1 MNTSSLLGTEA
12 LTKALRESFESAGC
26 RLVAPAVL
34 QPADVFLD
42 RSGEDIRRRLYVFN
56 DPAGTEL
63 CLRPDLTIPTCRAYL
78 EGEEQGAARLCYAG
92 PVYRF
97 QPQGSRKS
105 NEVVQVGAELIGEAD
120 KAKADAESLAL
131 AVNAVKAGGLT
142 NFNIAMGDLSL
153 FDGLVDEL
161 DIPSG
166 WRTRLKRH
174 FWRPDYFRELVARL
188 ASGETDAGERRDGL
202 LAALNDLDQTS
213 ARAVIT
219 DVLKLA
225 KISPVGGRSIDEIA
239 ERLMEQAADQTSAPL
254 SAATAR
260 LIDSFLALS
269 MKPSEAVAR
278 IRALLKDTGIGME
291 KPLAA
296 LEARFEAITAAGVD
310 LSTAR
315 FDTGFGRTL
324 EYYTGLVFELQVPA
338 LGEDGVVAGGGRYD
352 GLLASLGAS
361 SAIPAVG
368 CAVTVE
374 RLAKAVGAR

>member
-1 MNTSSLLGTEA
+1 MNTSSLSGVEA

-26 RLVAPAVL
+26 RLVAPPVL

-56 DPAGTEL
+56 DPAGAEL

-78 EGEEQGAARLCYAG
+78 EADAQGPARLCYAG

-105 NEVVQVGAELIGEAD
+105 NEVVQVGAELIGAPD

-142 NFNIAMGDLSL
+142 QFNIAMGDLSL

-161 DIPSG
+161 DIPAG

-174 FWRPDYFRELVARL
+174 FWRPEYFRELVARL
-188 ASGETDAGERRDGL
+188 ASGDTEATDRSDGL
-202 LAALNDLDQTS
+202 LAALNDLDQKS

-225 KISPVGGRSIDEIA
+225 RISPVGGRSIDEIA
-239 ERLMEQAADQTSAPL
+239 ERLMEQAADQSSTPL
-254 SAATAR
+254 SPATAK
-260 LIDSFLALS
+260 LIDAFLALS
-269 MKPSEAVAR
+269 MKPADAVTR

-296 LEARFEAITAAGVD
+296 LTARFEAINALGID

-324 EYYTGLVFELQVPA
+324 EYYTGLVFELQVPT
-338 LGEDGVVAGGGRYD
+338 LGEDSVIAGGGRYD
-352 GLLASLGAS
+352 GLLASLGAA

>member
-1 MNTSSLLGTEA
+1 MNMSSLSGVEA

-26 RLVAPAVL
+26 RLVAPPVL

-56 DPAGTEL
+56 DPAGSEL

-78 EGEEQGAARLCYAG
+78 ADATSDPARLCYAG

-105 NEVVQVGAELIGEAD
+105 NEVVQVGAELIGATD
-120 KAKADAESLAL
+120 RASADAEALAL

-142 NFNIAMGDLSL
+142 QCSIAMGDLSL
-153 FDGLVDEL
+153 FDSLVDEL
-161 DIPSG
+161 DIPAG

-174 FWRPDYFRELVARL
+174 FWRPEYFRELVARL
-188 ASGETDAGERRDGL
+188 ASGETDTGERRDGL
-202 LAALNDLDQTS
+202 LAALNDHDQKS

-225 KISPVGGRSIDEIA
+225 RISPVGGRSIDEIA
-239 ERLMEQAADQTSAPL
+239 ERLMEQAADQTAAPL
-254 SAATAR
+254 SPATAK
-260 LIDSFLALS
+260 LIDAFLALS
-269 MKPSEAVAR
+269 MKPAEAVTR
-278 IRALLKDTGIGME
+278 IRALLKDSGIGME

-296 LEARFEAITAAGVD
+296 LEARFEAICDLGID
-310 LSTAR
+310 LSAAR

-324 EYYTGLVFELQVPA
+324 EYYTGLVFELQVPS

-352 GLLASLGAS
+352 GLLASLGA
-361 SAIPAVG
+361 AAPIPAVG
-368 CAVTVE
+368 CAVTIE
-374 RLAKAVGAR
+374 RLARAVGAR

>member
-1 MNTSSLLGTEA
+1 MNMSSLSGVEA

-26 RLVAPAVL
+26 RLVATPVL

-56 DPAGTEL
+56 DPAGAEL

-78 EGEEQGAARLCYAG
+78 ESGDRGVARLCYAG

-105 NEVVQVGAELIGEAD
+105 NEVVQVGAELIGAGD
-120 KAKADAESLAL
+120 TARQDAEALAL

-142 NFNIAMGDLSL
+142 QFGIAMGDLSL

-161 DIPSG
+161 DIPTG

-188 ASGETDAGERRDGL
+188 ASGDTETTDRSDGL
-202 LAALNDLDQTS
+202 LAALNDLDQKS

-225 KISPVGGRSIDEIA
+225 RISPVGGRSIDEIA

-254 SAATAR
+254 SSATAK
-260 LIDSFLALS
+260 LIDAFLALS
-269 MKPSEAVAR
+269 MKPAEAVTR
-278 IRALLKDTGIGME
+278 IRALLKGTGLGME

-296 LEARFEAITAAGVD
+296 LEARFEAIGAMGID

-324 EYYTGLVFELQVPA
+324 EYYTGLVFELQVPS
-338 LGEDGVVAGGGRYD
+338 LGEDSVVAGGGRYD
-352 GLLASLGAS
+352 GLLASLGA
-361 SAIPAVG
+361 AAPIPAVG
-368 CAVTVE
+368 CAVTIE
-374 RLAKAVGAR
+374 RLARAVGAR